1 MKLTYNNPAF
11 AKGEEI
17 DLPGFGLIKNGES
30 FEVSDEEAE
39 QYEARW
45 GRSIEDAVKLTEPEK
60 EKDKDDKAKGG
71 KD

>member
-30 FEVSDEEAE
+30 FEVSDDEAKAYKDRTGNSLAE
-39 QYEARW
+39 TAR
-45 GRSIEDAVKLTEPEK
+45 RDANFET
-60 EKDKDDKAKGG
+60 AKGG

>member
-30 FEVSDEEAE
+30 FEVSDEEAKA
-39 QYEARW
+39 Y
-45 GRSIEDAVKLTEPEK
+45 K
-60 EKDKDDKAKGG
+60 ERTGVSLAERANKDKNFDKAKGG